1 VAVAVDDELKGVLG
15 LVLCNR
21 EHIRKTLLHKKED
34 KLMWSIGSLK
44 MRSQRRLD
52 SGARRL

>member
-21 EHIRKTLLHKKED
+21 EHIRKTPLHKKED
-34 KLMWSIGSLK
+34 KLMWSISSLK